1 MLNDQCSRW
10 SSVLAGVLED
20 SILGPLLF
28 LIYINDLS
36 ENLQST
42 VKLFPDDK
50 SLFSTVYEPN
60 ISPSQLESDL
70 KNISH

>member
-1 MLNDQCSRW
+1 M
-10 SSVLAGVLED
+10 
-20 SILGPLLF
+20 
-28 LIYINDLS
+28 NDLP

-60 ISPSQLESDL
+60 ISPSQLESGL